1 MSGPNATPR
10 ALVALTKARKM
21 LAEAKSLDDWQGVR
35 STSKAVLE
43 WAKAQRDMGM
53 EARNEAS
60 EIMLIAERRIGKMLQ
75 VFPKHEGG
83 RPSETSTTREPVS
96 TLADVGIGKKQ
107 SSRWQSMARVPE
119 EQFRLWVDETREA
132 GKELTEGALIKLGR
146 QGQHRKEWAGD
157 LDPIEGTVANL
168 DDLVDDGSKFRCVY
182 ADPPWAYSN
191 QETRASTDNHYF
203 TMTVEEICQEPV
215 LDLVADDAHLHLW
228 TTNAFLFD
236 AQRVIAAWGF
246 EYRSC
251 FIWVKPQ
258 MGIGNY
264 WRVSHE
270 FLLLG
275 IRGKATNFL
284 ANDQPSWGSFNRT
297 SHSRKP
303 KEVRALIEKV
313 SPGPYL
319 ELYGRERLPGWTVYG
334 NQIDMKPLLDG
345 T

>member
-1 MSGPNATPR
+1 
-10 ALVALTKARKM
+10 M

-35 STSKAVLE
+35 SRGKAVLE
-43 WAKAQRDMGM
+43 WAKAQRDIGM

-60 EIMLIAERRIGKMLQ
+60 EIMLIAERRLGGMLPEIVTRGTKSHEVTLSDIGIS
-75 VFPKHEGG
+75 G
-83 RPSETSTTREPVS
+83 
-96 TLADVGIGKKQ
+96 KQ

-119 EQFRLWVDETREA
+119 EQFRLWVEETREA

-146 QGQHRKEWAGD
+146 QGSHRKEWAEGR
-157 LDPIEGTVANL
+157 DPIEGVVANL
-168 DDLVDDGSKFRCVY
+168 DDLVADQSHFRCVY

-191 QETRASTDNHYF
+191 QETRASTDNHYR
-203 TMTVEEICQEPV
+203 TMTVEEICNEPV
-215 LDLVADDAHLHLW
+215 LDVVADDAHLHLW

-251 FIWVKPQ
+251 FVWVKPQ

-284 ANDQPSWGSFNRT
+284 ANDQPSWGQFNRT

-334 NQIDMKPLLDG
+334 NQIDMRPLAP
-345 T
+345 